1 MHIESDVHS
10 IFLSA
15 VSTQQNYVTVRN
27 LKALALAKIGRFDDI
42 IALCQGSLNHDTPD
56 VEHKRI
62 FTHDVVLCS
71 LITTFFCLQF
81 SSYKLSL
88 TD

>member
-1 MHIESDVHS
+1 MA
-10 IFLSA
+10 IFQKLIYLSFFFA

-56 VEHKRI
+56 VEHKRV
-62 FTHDVVLCS
+62 FTHDVV
-71 LITTFFCLQF
+71 CL
-81 SSYKLSL
+81 
-88 TD
+88 